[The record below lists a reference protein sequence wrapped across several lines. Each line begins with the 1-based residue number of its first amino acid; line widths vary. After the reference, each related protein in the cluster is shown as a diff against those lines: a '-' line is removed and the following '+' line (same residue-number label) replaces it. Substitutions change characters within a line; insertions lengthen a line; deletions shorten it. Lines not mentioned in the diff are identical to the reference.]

1 MSLRKILS
9 HNINYYRKVN
19 RLTQE
24 KLAELMDVSFQSVS
38 KWERG
43 LSLPKTEK
51 LPKLAKT
58 LCCSID
64 DLFDENSNNN
74 EQKSLGE

>member
-51 LPKLAKT
+51 IPKLAKA
-58 LCCSID
+58 
-64 DLFDENSNNN
+64 FR
-74 EQKSLGE
+74 